1 LEQEGVGFESIN
13 ERIETTSA
21 AGKLIF
27 HVFASLAEFERNL
40 IQERTRAGLA
50 AARARGRKGGR
61 KPSLDDRQVRE
72 IKALLRDP
80 EIQAGDVARR
90 YGISRT
96 TLYRYIRSFN
106 ALEAGC
112 GPLLEHRKRQ

>member
-1 LEQEGVGFESIN
+1 LERERVAFESIT

-27 HVFASLAEFERNL
+27 HVFAALAEFERNL
-40 IQERTRAGLA
+40 IRERTRAGLA

-61 KPSLDDRQVRE
+61 KPALDDRQIRE
-72 IKALLRDP
+72 IRALLRDP

-96 TLYRYIRSFN
+96 TLYRYIRSYN
-106 ALEAGC
+106 APGAVAD
-112 GPLLEHRKRQ
+112 PRASA